1 MNKISDFKY
10 IFTKTKYCKTV
21 YDVDII
27 FSYEI
32 VNKKDKQEEK
42 DLKEVIKIYKLN
54 GEEKLILPLDIFSI
68 KDMTY

>member
-32 VNKKDKQEEK
+32 VNEKDKQEEK
-42 DLKEVIKIYKLN
+42 I
-54 GEEKLILPLDIFSI
+54 
-68 KDMTY
+68 